1 MTGSSVAKSCFI
13 LLKWADAMNTNIRA
27 QGVQSGM
34 LLRRENVRTSRSYLS
49 KDHCQQHDENEH
61 KEAESKPSNYP

>member
-1 MTGSSVAKSCFI
+1 
-13 LLKWADAMNTNIRA
+13 MNTNIRA